1 MSDLIAALGLAIV
14 IEGFIYALFPNRM
27 KKLMEQILE
36 QPQDRIR
43 SAGLVAA
50 AFGVVVI
57 WLVRG

>member
-1 MSDLIAALGLAIV
+1 MGDLLAAFGLAIV

-27 KKLMEQILE
+27 KTLMSQIIE
-36 QPQDRIR
+36 QPQDKIR

-50 AFGVVVI
+50 AFGVAVI